1 MVDTLTGVH
10 PLDRTWHIMREP
22 AVMSCAEFMAL
33 RAVSSAPMAMLAR
46 PRESCRALIG
56 GRWHAVE
63 RQYQFGSP
71 VYFANPITIRLKAAE
86 L

>member
-10 PLDRTWHIMREP
+10 PLDRTWHIMRER
-22 AVMSCAEFMAL
+22 AVMSCDEFTAL
-33 RAVSSAPMAMLAR
+33 RVVSSPNGGPAR
-46 PRESCRALIG
+46 TVCRALIG

-63 RQYQFGSP
+63 RQYSCGYP
-71 VYFANPITIRLKAAE
+71 MYFANPITIRLKAAE